1 MRHAEAE
8 AALEY
13 AQFDRR
19 QALRHEESASDGGR
33 GEAELAE
40 WERIIALLAGTGE
53 VYDPQAD
60 AVVQD
65 EQRAEAE
72 RKETWEKAEAARRLE
87 AERVAARSDELMRL
101 AAAGGLDSTAPTQT
115 GDEAVRDHLEGV
127 DYRVPRV
134 NSWLA
139 QALADHTGHYADPAA
154 RTAAVGSLKVP
165 VRARA
170 ALLAALSHTGSPAV
184 DKQLE
189 FVGRLAVA
197 DPAATTAL
205 AAWLDTALG
214 ADATARKGGKT

>member
-1 MRHAEAE
+1 MTHAEAE

-19 QALRHEESASDGGR
+19 QALRHEESAGDGGR

-40 WERIIALLAGTGE
+40 WERITSLLAGTGE
-53 VYDPQAD
+53 VYDPQGD

-72 RKETWEKAEAARRLE
+72 RKETWEKAEAARRAE
-87 AERVAARSDELMRL
+87 AERVAARADELMRL
-101 AAAGGLDSTAPTQT
+101 VGAGELDSTVPTQA
-115 GDEAVRDHLEGV
+115 GDEAVRDHLEKV
-127 DYRVPRV
+127 DYRVPHV

-139 QALADHTGHYADPAA
+139 QALADRAGHYADPAA
-154 RTAAVGSLKVP
+154 RTAAVASLPVP

-170 ALLAALSHTGSPAV
+170 ALLAALSRTGIPAV
-184 DKQLE
+184 DKQLD

-205 AAWLDTALG
+205 AAWLDTAFA
-214 ADATARKGGKT
+214 ADAAARKSGKA